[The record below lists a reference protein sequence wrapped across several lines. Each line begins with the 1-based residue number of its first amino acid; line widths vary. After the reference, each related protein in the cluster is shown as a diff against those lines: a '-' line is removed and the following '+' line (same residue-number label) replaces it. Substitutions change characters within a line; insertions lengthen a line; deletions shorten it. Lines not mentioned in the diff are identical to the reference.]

1 MVALEIKMPVRLVD
15 PVTQPTAASFAGA
28 TRVDDLRNKV
38 VGLVDDSKPNAK
50 ELLEEVV
57 ALLKARYG
65 VRDVVSYRKPSA
77 SKAAD
82 PKVIADMGKVCDYA
96 IIAIGD

>member
-1 MVALEIKMPVRLVD
+1 MLALEIKTPVRLVD
-15 PVTQPTAASFAGA
+15 PVTQPTASSFAGA
-28 TRVDDLRNKV
+28 ARVDDLRDKV

-57 ALLKARYG
+57 VLLKERYG
-65 VRDVVSYRKPSA
+65 VRDVVSHRKPSA

-82 PKVIADMGKVCDYA
+82 PMVIADMGKACDYA
-96 IIAIGD
+96 IVAIGD